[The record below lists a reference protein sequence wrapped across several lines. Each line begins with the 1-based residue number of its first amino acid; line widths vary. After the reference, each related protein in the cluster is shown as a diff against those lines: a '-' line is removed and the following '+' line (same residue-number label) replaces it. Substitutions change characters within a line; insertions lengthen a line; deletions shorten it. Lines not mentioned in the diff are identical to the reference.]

1 MVSGEGVQLGSATK
15 HEDNQLRLR
24 FDGLLALMPVDEIYE
39 KVDQKL
45 LERLKEDRR
54 IERKPEGIQARQL
67 GDYFSMWANTIPE
80 GGLLVVGMADDGV
93 VMGCL
98 SLSQDRLNDLERAG
112 SVYCPDAR
120 FKCKRVSVVR
130 PDLAEDFVL
139 VFRVHYRH
147 DKVVETVSNEAFT
160 RLGETKKKLTREE
173 VRELQIDKGQVDL
186 ELEPVELKYP
196 EDFDLDLVRQF
207 ANGVRT
213 IRELSGDITDEEV
226 LDLRHLGKREFSGFK
241 PNNACA
247 LLFASDPMTRF
258 PGCKIRFLRF
268 DGEQEF
274 SGERFN
280 AVKDQSVEGSIPRQ
294 ILEIE
299 KILDSNIRDFSRL
312 GDDGKF
318 YTAPEYPKLAWYE
331 AVVNA
336 CVHRSYGLRN
346 MNIFVKMFDDRLVVE
361 SPGAFP
367 PFVTSENIYEV
378 HHPRNPYLMEAMFY
392 LKFVKCAHEGTR
404 RIRDTMIGM
413 NLPQPEFEQKESG
426 YASVRV
432 TLRNRIKQRKVWIDS
447 DASALLGEALS
458 KTLSLHEKRVI
469 NFACE
474 HGDISVSQVQRLTS
488 RTWPSAKKVLDL
500 LEQKGILYHNK
511 RQGLERDPQARYV
524 LKVHKEE

>member
-1 MVSGEGVQLGSATK
+1 M
-15 HEDNQLRLR
+15 
-24 FDGLLALMPVDEIYE
+24 
-39 KVDQKL
+39 
-45 LERLKEDRR
+45 
-54 IERKPEGIQARQL
+54 
-67 GDYFSMWANTIPE
+67 
-80 GGLLVVGMADDGV
+80 
-93 VMGCL
+93 
-98 SLSQDRLNDLERAG
+98 
-112 SVYCPDAR
+112 
-120 FKCKRVSVVR
+120 SVVR

-160 RLGETKKKLTREE
+160 RLGESKKKLTTEE

-207 ANGVRT
+207 SHGVRT
-213 IRELSGDITDEEV
+213 IRELNGDITDEEV
-226 LDLRHLGKREFSGFK
+226 LELRHLGKREFSGFK

-247 LLFASDPMTRF
+247 LLFASDPVTRF

-346 MNIFVKMFDDRLVVE
+346 MNIFVKMFDDRLVVD

-378 HHPRNPYLMEAMFY
+378 HHHS
-392 LKFVKCAHEGTR
+392 K
-404 RIRDTMIGM
+404 
-413 NLPQPEFEQKESG
+413 S
-426 YASVRV
+426 
-432 TLRNRIKQRKVWIDS
+432 
-447 DASALLGEALS
+447 LLDG
-458 KTLSLHEKRVI
+458 
-469 NFACE
+469 
-474 HGDISVSQVQRLTS
+474 G
-488 RTWPSAKKVLDL
+488 
-500 LEQKGILYHNK
+500 
-511 RQGLERDPQARYV
+511 YV
-524 LKVHKEE
+524 LPEVC